1 METLESLSSRIET
14 TEDIHGIVRTMK
26 ALSAVSIRQ
35 YEAAMEALDLYG
47 ETVELGLSAVLRR
60 RPPDLRRRRGAG
72 GPGAA
77 IVFGSD
83 RGLCGRFNERLADRV
98 EADVGTA
105 RDDGRGVPRLLV
117 IGGRMAT
124 LLEARGVSVET
135 AHMLPGSAGGL
146 TRAAQAILMEADRW
160 RAGAGI
166 ERIEVFHNR
175 RAEGAEGGAT
185 EPISTVLIPPSPETL
200 RELAEREWP
209 GRSLP
214 DFRMEAGALFSWL
227 IRERLLIGVARAAAH
242 SLAGEHAARL
252 AAMQA
257 AERNIEERLETLSA
271 RRRRTRQTAITSELL
286 DIVGGV
292 EAMRRREDERE
303 ADEDA
308 AAASG
313 RGEGRRPP
321 KRRRGAGEGG

>member
-1 METLESLSSRIET
+1 METLESLTSRIET

-35 YEAAMEALDLYG
+35 YEAAMHSLDLYG
-47 ETVELGLSAVLRR
+47 ETVDLGLSAVLRR
-60 RPPDLRRRRGAG
+60 RPPDLRRRRAAG
-72 GPGAA
+72 GPWAA

-98 EADVGTA
+98 EADVGAA
-105 RDDGRGVPRLLV
+105 REDGRGAPRLLV
-117 IGGRMAT
+117 VGGRMAT
-124 LLEARGVSVET
+124 LLEARGVGVET
-135 AHMLPGSAGGL
+135 VHMQPGSAAGL
-146 TRAAQAILMEADRW
+146 TRAAQAILVEADRW
-160 RAGAGI
+160 RAERGVQ
-166 ERIEVFHNR
+166 RIEVFHNR
-175 RAEGAEGGAT
+175 RAEGAEGGTA
-185 EPISTVLIPPSPETL
+185 EPVSTVLIPPPPETL
-200 RELAEREWP
+200 RDLAEREWP

-257 AERNIEERLETLSA
+257 AERNIEERLETLSG
-271 RRRRTRQTAITSELL
+271 RRRRTRQSAITSELL

-292 EAMRRREDERE
+292 EAMRRREEERE

-308 AAASG
+308 AEDG
-313 RGEGRRPP
+313 RREGRPGRA
-321 KRRRGAGEGG
+321 KGRGAGGG

>member
-1 METLESLSSRIET
+1 METLESLASRIET

-35 YEAAMEALDLYG
+35 YEAAMQALDLYG

-60 RPPDLRRRRGAG
+60 RRPDLRRSPTGGA
-72 GPGAA
+72 GAA

-98 EADVGTA
+98 QAEVAAA
-105 RDDGRGVPRLLV
+105 RRDGGSAPRLLAV
-117 IGGRMAT
+117 GGRMAT
-124 LLEARGVSVET
+124 QLEARGVGVET
-135 AHMLPGSAGGL
+135 AHMQPGSAAGL
-146 TRAAQAILMEADRW
+146 TRAAQAILVEADRW
-160 RAGAGI
+160 RAEAGI
-166 ERIEVFHNR
+166 GRIEVFHNR

-185 EPISTVLIPPSPETL
+185 EPVSAVLIPPPPETL

-271 RRRRTRQTAITSELL
+271 RRRRTRQTSITSELL

-292 EAMRRREDERE
+292 EAMRRRD

-308 AAASG
+308 AEHG
-313 RGEGRRPP
+313 RGEGRR
-321 KRRRGAGEGG
+321 GAGGGR